1 MSKALILTSI
11 LLLSTTIGLQA
22 QRVIW
27 QDDFETSKGWSEYE
41 DEAGKAIVKDGHLII
56 KSKQGW
62 TFFSKCKTNLDGNK
76 NVTINADI
84 KVKRNLIIGQRIG
97 IAFDYNDTKNYMA
110 FYVENGFVY
119 FIQCYNGVIIR
130 EDKEPLKRN
139 VTAQKKR
146 DKDAPDMVFEIQKK
160 GQSILL
166 LVNDEETIEMDD
178 IVVKSNRI
186 AFFVTNDQEAY
197 FDNVKISQ

>member
-1 MSKALILTSI
+1 MFMSTWSLN
-11 LLLSTTIGLQA
+11 A

-27 QDDFETSKGWSEYE
+27 QDDFETSMGWSEYE
-41 DEAGKAIVKDGHLII
+41 DNAGKAIVKDGHLII
-56 KSKQGW
+56 KSKEGW

-76 NVTINADI
+76 NFTINTDI
-84 KVKRNLIIGQRIG
+84 KAKRDMISGRRIG

-110 FYVENGFVY
+110 FYVENGFVW
-119 FIQCYNGVIIR
+119 FIQCHNGVIIR

-139 VTAQKKR
+139 ILNTKKR

-178 IVVKSNRI
+178 IIVKSNRI